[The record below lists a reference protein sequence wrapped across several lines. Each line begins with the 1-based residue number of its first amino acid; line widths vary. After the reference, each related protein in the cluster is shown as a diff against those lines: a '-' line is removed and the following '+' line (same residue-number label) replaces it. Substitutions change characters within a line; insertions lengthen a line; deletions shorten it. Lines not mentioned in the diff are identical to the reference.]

1 MDFLFGGSALNA
13 GNHAVALLLP
23 KAYGFVVLVAVASSF
38 LLVWMSFQVGKA
50 RKQFNVNYPTMYHPT
65 NDKFNCYQRAHQNTL
80 EGYTTFLLVLLIG
93 GLEMPVFSALAGIVW
108 IAGKVSYAQG
118 YFTGD
123 PKNRLRGSYAYI
135 GLLALLFATV
145 KFGVRLAMQ

>member
-13 GNHAVALLLP
+13 GNHAVALVLP
-23 KAYGFVVLVAVASSF
+23 KAYGFVILAAVASSF
-38 LLVWMSFQVGKA
+38 LLVWMSMQVGKA
-50 RKQFNVNYPTMYHPT
+50 RKLFNVQYPTMYSPT

-80 EGYTTFLLVLLIG
+80 EGYPTFLLVLLIG
-93 GLEMPVFSALAGIVW
+93 GLEMPVLSALAGLVW

-123 PKNRLRGSYAYI
+123 PKNRLRGSYGYL
-135 GLLALLFATV
+135 GLLTLLVATLKFAI
-145 KFGVRLAMQ
+145 RLAVQ